1 MRQLLLDLLPETPPS
16 LENFVPGAN
25 GETLAA
31 LSTWLA
37 SDDARRAVGFLL
49 WGEAGSGKSHLL
61 KASGLSCCDAR
72 LDPALAA
79 LENDDPETLAVDH
92 VEALDPAGQI
102 ALFNLFNRIHAR
114 KGRLLCAAANAPAHL
129 ALREDLRTRLGY
141 GLIYR
146 LLPLSD
152 TDKSAALAEQAQK
165 RAMCLPREARDYLL
179 AHASRDMRTL
189 SALVAALD
197 RYSLEQKRPI
207 TLPFL
212 RNVLADGDILGFGRR
227 QCFVE
232 MGETKTTTLESKC

>member
-31 LSTWLA
+31 LSTWLVG
-37 SDDARRAVGFLL
+37 DNDARRASVFLL

-61 KASGLSCCDAR
+61 KASGLPCYDAR
-72 LDPALAA
+72 LDPALTA
-79 LENDDPETLAVDH
+79 LEADGAEYLAVDH
-92 VEALDPAGQI
+92 VEALNPAGQI
-102 ALFNLFNRIHAR
+102 VLFTRFNRIHAHQ
-114 KGRLLCAAANAPAHL
+114 GRLLCAAATAPAHL

-146 LLPLSD
+146 LQPLSD
-152 TDKSAALAEQAQK
+152 AEKSAALADQAQK
-165 RAMCLPREARDYLL
+165 RAMRFPHEARAYLL

-189 SALVAALD
+189 SALVTALD

-207 TLPFL
+207 TLPLL
-212 RNVLADGDILGFGRR
+212 REVLAD
-227 QCFVE
+227 
-232 MGETKTTTLESKC
+232 TTIECEC